1 MSPIPCLGFIGRSNS
16 GKTTLLEKLLG
27 ELGRRGYR
35 VAVVKHTLRPDVE
48 TDFPGKDT
56 RRLWDAGAGHT
67 VLATPDRIVHTR
79 RYATPPTLAEALAA
93 VRDVDL
99 ILIEGY
105 KQGDFPKIE
114 VVRAAR
120 DPHLVPGVV
129 GRIACVTD
137 VSGLDCAGPRF
148 DFAALPA
155 LADFIEAE
163 VLKGGA
169 NAFISPFLKQ
179 EPMPA
184 VF

>member
-1 MSPIPCLGFIGRSNS
+1 MSSIPCLGFIGRSNS

-56 RRLWDAGAGHT
+56 RRLWDAGAAHT

-79 RYATPPTLAEALAA
+79 RYATPPTLAEALA
-93 VRDVDL
+93 VVHDVDL

-114 VVRAAR
+114 VVRATLR
-120 DPHLVPGVV
+120 L
-129 GRIACVTD
+129 R
-137 VSGLDCAGPRF
+137 CAAGAGGFHRG
-148 DFAALPA
+148 
-155 LADFIEAE
+155 
-163 VLKGGA
+163 GGA
-169 NAFISPFLKQ
+169 ERRMNLRWDVGKNSNTRRI
-179 EPMPA
+179 
-184 VF
+184 

>member
-1 MSPIPCLGFIGRSNS
+1 MSYIPCLGFIGRSNS

-35 VAVVKHTLRPDVE
+35 VAVVKHTPQSNVE

-56 RRLWDAGAGHT
+56 RRLWDAGAAHT
-67 VLATPDRIVHTR
+67 VLATLDRVVYTR
-79 RYATPPTLAEALAA
+79 RCATPPTLAEALAPI
-93 VRDVDL
+93 RDVDL
-99 ILIEGY
+99 ILVEGY
-105 KQGDFPKIE
+105 KRGNLPKIE

-120 DPHLVPGVV
+120 DPHLIPGIV

-137 VSGLDCAGPRF
+137 VPGLVCDGPRF

-163 VLKGGA
+163 VLKGG
-169 NAFISPFLKQ
+169 
-179 EPMPA
+179 
-184 VF
+184 